1 MGQYDLERA
10 STWAMIG
17 SGERSKEVST
27 GLSGE
32 RSVRTQLVSES
43 GGGQDQPTPEIDYK
57 KVM

>member
-1 MGQYDLERA
+1 
-10 STWAMIG
+10 MIG
-17 SGERSKEVST
+17 SGERSKKVST

-43 GGGQDQPTPEIDYK
+43 GGGQDQPMPEIDYK